1 MKRPL
6 SYKDYERMT
15 YEAVA
20 AKYEPES
27 GGRKLYMAM
36 TMHRWDACARNGYI
50 KGQKEVAWR
59 KHMLSQVY
67 AVESDAV
74 TTRRPLAHMI
84 AECPKTYR
92 ISFSEKGGIE
102 VVCFDLENIDSELE
116 GHYDS
121 VSALPAWVQERVAV
135 LAVCS
140 PNPPTP
146 TVDGIG
152 RRISENVYWI
162 YK

>member
-1 MKRPL
+1 MQRPL
-6 SYKDYERMT
+6 TTKDYERMT

-27 GGRKLYMAM
+27 QQRKLYMAM
-36 TMHRWDACARNGYI
+36 VMHQWDSCARNGWVQ
-50 KGQKEVAWR
+50 GQKELVWH
-59 KHMLSQVY
+59 KHMLHEVY
-67 AVESDAV
+67 KVESEELY
-74 TTRRPLAHMI
+74 TRRPLAHMI
-84 AECPKTYR
+84 RDEPKTYR
-92 ISFSEKGGIE
+92 ISLTKGGVEI
-102 VVCFDLENIDSELE
+102 VCFDLENIDSELE

-121 VSALPAWVQERVAV
+121 VSDLPTWVQERVAV

-146 TVDGIG
+146 SVEGIG
-152 RRISENVYWI
+152 RRISENVYWV